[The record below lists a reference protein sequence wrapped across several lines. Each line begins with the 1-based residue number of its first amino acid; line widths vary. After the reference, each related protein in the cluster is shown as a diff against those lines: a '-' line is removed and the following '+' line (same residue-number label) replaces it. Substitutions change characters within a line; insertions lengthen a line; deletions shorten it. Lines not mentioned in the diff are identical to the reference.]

1 MLRVYREGAATP
13 DGPRRSGVPECFA
26 EEVILALSLK
36 GGVRGRQDGW
46 VRSGRIVCARRLFQ
60 KAVSERAK
68 AQLPE
73 VMVCST
79 EL

>member
-1 MLRVYREGAATP
+1 MVQEGLGSWNALQR
-13 DGPRRSGVPECFA
+13 G
-26 EEVILALSLK
+26 LALSLK

-60 KAVSERAK
+60 KAVSARAK